1 MEKTEQPKKRDGLYI
16 IIILLLLVLSAV
28 LGFLIVN
35 KNKKIAACQSDYQL
49 ALDDI
54 EGMEQM
60 LVGYIDIEKGDMRQE
75 LRQMLR
81 MYDEAL
87 LKNDSNRDSI
97 EMQKAKINELI
108 ADLDSQKKR
117 SAREIYALRKETET
131 LRGIMKDYVRQIDS
145 LFTVNTGLRNDL
157 STTSNRLDNVTS
169 ERNELA
175 ERANNLENQVQ
186 TGSKLSAYAVTTVT
200 LAYKSI
206 GGGLKENNRAG
217 KVDKIRSCF
226 TLSENTLAKA
236 GKKYIY
242 LQVIGPDGKV
252 ISSSSGNVVSINGVN
267 TIFTERKEIDYTNQS
282 IDVCIYYDVTQDAL
296 SKGSYVVKLFC
307 DGSQIGSD
315 SFTLK

>member
-1 MEKTEQPKKRDGLYI
+1 
-16 IIILLLLVLSAV
+16 
-28 LGFLIVN
+28 
-35 KNKKIAACQSDYQL
+35 
-49 ALDDI
+49 
-54 EGMEQM
+54 
-60 LVGYIDIEKGDMRQE
+60 
-75 LRQMLR
+75 
-81 MYDEAL
+81 
-87 LKNDSNRDSI
+87 
-97 EMQKAKINELI
+97 
-108 ADLDSQKKR
+108 
-117 SAREIYALRKETET
+117 
-131 LRGIMKDYVRQIDS
+131 
-145 LFTVNTGLRNDL
+145 
-157 STTSNRLDNVTS
+157 VTS

-267 TIFTERKEIDYTNQS
+267 TIFTERKEIDYANQS